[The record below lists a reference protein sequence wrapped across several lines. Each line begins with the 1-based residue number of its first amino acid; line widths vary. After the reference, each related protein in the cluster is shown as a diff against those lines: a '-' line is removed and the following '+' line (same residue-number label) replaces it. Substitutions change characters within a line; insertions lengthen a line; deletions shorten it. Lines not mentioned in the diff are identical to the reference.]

1 MVLPLKGSSEGL
13 KLEYMDKE
21 EPLIRISVRN
31 LVEFVL
37 RSGDIDNRAAGAD
50 RDAMLLG
57 GKIHRKIQRKMG
69 AEYQAEVPLKH
80 EITCRGFTL
89 AVEGRA
95 DGIIRRTEGI
105 VVDEIKGIFR
115 ELEYLEEPVK
125 VHLAQ
130 AKCYAYIYAYDHE
143 LEEIGVQMTYCNLE
157 SEEIKRFQSVYTFE
171 TLKTWFLE
179 VIGRYEKWAR
189 YQIEWKEKRDASI
202 KQVVFPFAYR
212 EGQKELVSS
221 VYRTILRRK
230 KLFIQAPT
238 GVGKTIST
246 VFPAVKAVG
255 EGLGEKIFYLTAKTI
270 TRTVAWQAFETLRE
284 QCLRMKV
291 IVLTA
296 KEKVCFCE
304 ETNCNPDACPYAK
317 GHFDRVND
325 AVYELITSSD
335 ELTRELL
342 EEQARKWKV
351 CPHEMTLDV
360 SEWADAVICDYNY
373 VFDPN
378 AHLRR
383 FFGEGNKGGYLF
395 LIDEAHNL
403 VERGRKMYSAEIRK
417 EDFLRIKKLV
427 RVRDGKL
434 AGRLEDCNRQLLALK
449 RECEGCQVLN
459 SVSHVYLKLMSLM
472 TEMERFLEECRE
484 EEIRKEV
491 LELYF
496 TVRMFINVHDGLDE
510 NYLIYSEIEDTGK
523 FRLCLFC
530 VNPANCLKEF
540 LDKGNSTVFFSATL
554 LPIHYYKKLLSTS
567 KEDYAIYAESPFDP
581 KKRRLLLGTDVSTKY
596 TRRSREMYRRYA
608 RYLIQTAHGKA
619 GNYMAF
625 FPSYQFMEEVYE
637 EFLGILAD
645 EEEGKAED
653 IEYVMQ
659 SRHMTEE
666 AREIFLENFGESRR
680 NSLVGFCVMGGIF
693 SEGIDLAQD
702 QLIGAVIV
710 GTGLPQVCRERELLK
725 SYFDA
730 HGYRGFDYAYLY
742 PGMNKVLQSAGRV
755 IRTDE
760 DRGVILLLDER
771 FTDARYQETFPRE
784 WREYGICSVDNVTGQ
799 TEEFWAQFND
809 AGSQGDI
816 AGRRTDGGN
825 C

>member
-1 MVLPLKGSSEGL
+1 
-13 KLEYMDKE
+13 
-21 EPLIRISVRN
+21 
-31 LVEFVL
+31 
-37 RSGDIDNRAAGAD
+37 
-50 RDAMLLG
+50 
-57 GKIHRKIQRKMG
+57 
-69 AEYQAEVPLKH
+69 
-80 EITCRGFTL
+80 
-89 AVEGRA
+89 
-95 DGIIRRTEGI
+95 
-105 VVDEIKGIFR
+105 
-115 ELEYLEEPVK
+115 
-125 VHLAQ
+125 
-130 AKCYAYIYAYDHE
+130 
-143 LEEIGVQMTYCNLE
+143 MTYCNLE
-157 SEEIKRFQSVYTFE
+157 TEEIKRFQSVYGFDG
-171 TLKTWFLE
+171 LKAWFLD
-179 VIGRYEKWAR
+179 ILGRYEKWAR
-189 YQIEWKEKRDASI
+189 YQIEWKSKRDASI
-202 KQVVFPFAYR
+202 KKVEFPFSYR

-221 VYRTILRRK
+221 VYRTILRKK

-238 GVGKTIST
+238 GVGKTISS

-296 KEKVCFCE
+296 KEKICFCE

-317 GHFDRVND
+317 GHYDRVND
-325 AVYELITSSD
+325 AVYELITASD
-335 ELTRELL
+335 ELNREIL

-351 CPHEMTLDV
+351 CPHEMSLDV

-383 FFGEGNKGGYLF
+383 FFGEGNKGEYLF

-403 VERGRKMYSAEIRK
+403 VERGRKMYSADIYK
-417 EDFLRIKKLV
+417 EDFLKIKKLV
-427 RVRDGKL
+427 KLRDKKL
-434 AGRLEDCNRQLLALK
+434 AGRLEECNRQLLALK

-459 SVSHVYLKLMSLM
+459 SVSHVYMKLMSLM
-472 TEMERFLEECRE
+472 TELERFLEECRD
-484 EEIRKEV
+484 EEIHKET
-491 LELYF
+491 LDLYF
-496 TVRMFINVHDGLDE
+496 TVRMFLDIHDRLDE
-510 NYLIYSEIEDTGK
+510 NYMIYSELEDTGRFK
-523 FRLCLFC
+523 LCLFC

-554 LPIHYYKKLLSTS
+554 LPIHYYRKLLSTS

-581 KKRRLLLGTDVSTKY
+581 KNRRLLLGMDVSTKY
-596 TRRSREMYRRYA
+596 TRRCGEMYRRYA
-608 RYLIQTAHGKA
+608 RYLIRVAQAKA

-637 EFLGILAD
+637 EFLGILREGEAGD
-645 EEEGKAED
+645 E

-666 AREIFLENFGESRR
+666 AREIFLENFEETRR
-680 NSLVGFCVMGGIF
+680 NSLIGFCVMGGIF
-693 SEGIDLAQD
+693 SEGIDLVQD
-702 QLIGAVIV
+702 RLIGAVIV

-730 HGYRGFDYAYLY
+730 LGYRGFDYAYLY

-771 FTDARYQETFPRE
+771 FGDGRYQETFPRE
-784 WREYGICSVDNVTGQ
+784 WREYGVCSVDTVAGQ
-799 TEEFWAQFND
+799 MEEFWKKQ
-809 AGSQGDI
+809 SE
-816 AGRRTDGGN
+816 TE
-825 C
+825 